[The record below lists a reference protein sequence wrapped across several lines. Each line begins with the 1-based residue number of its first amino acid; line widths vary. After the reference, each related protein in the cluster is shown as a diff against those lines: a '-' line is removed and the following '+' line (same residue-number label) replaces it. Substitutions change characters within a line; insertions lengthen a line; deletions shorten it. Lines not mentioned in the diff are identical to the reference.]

1 METPSSQSSF
11 LSGPILSPLIRFA
24 LPLMLSLLLQA
35 FYGGVDLAVVG
46 KFSPTASVSAVA
58 TGSQVMQSI
67 TSIITGLTMGV
78 TVLVGKAMGSRES
91 QQAGQVVCS
100 QIRLFTLVAAVLTG
114 AMLLLAPQ
122 AARLMNVP
130 EAAMSEAVA
139 YIRICSAGI
148 VFITAYNG
156 ISGIFRGVGNSRSP
170 FLFVLIA
177 CLVNVV
183 LDVLF
188 VGVFR
193 LNAAGAAPVF
203 GDQPFDPV
211 LRDGSLV
218 HCPGK
223 GPLHGDDLP
232 GRDTGGGA
240 GVQPFM
246 GGQDAGVQPP
256 RPKAGKGGQLL
267 GAGGQQD
274 VALCAGQQGRSP
286 GGVGGGQ
293 GAGGQRAARAQQP
306 QILHPGRPAGRLD
319 VPAGLHGVGV
329 GGVDAE
335 GRPGG
340 EGGHLLRLQPAG
352 AQGDAGGRALGL
364 GPIGGGHA
372 DRHRRPLG
380 RKGMGEPP
388 ALARPAEDQD
398 HRPPPSARP
407 VR

>member
-156 ISGIFRGVGNSRSP
+156 G
-170 FLFVLIA
+170 
-177 CLVNVV
+177 
-183 LDVLF
+183 
-188 VGVFR
+188 
-193 LNAAGAAPVF
+193 AGS
-203 GDQPFDPV
+203 V
-211 LRDGSLV
+211 LRVFSNDKIQAANIINTMT
-218 HCPGK
+218 PG
-223 GPLHGDDLP
+223 
-232 GRDTGGGA
+232 
-240 GVQPFM
+240 
-246 GGQDAGVQPP
+246 
-256 RPKAGKGGQLL
+256 
-267 GAGGQQD
+267 D
-274 VALCAGQQGRSP
+274 VYQTLTT
-286 GGVGGGQ
+286 
-293 GAGGQRAARAQQP
+293 
-306 QILHPGRPAGRLD
+306 
-319 VPAGLHGVGV
+319 
-329 GGVDAE
+329 
-335 GRPGG
+335 
-340 EGGHLLRLQPAG
+340 
-352 AQGDAGGRALGL
+352 
-364 GPIGGGHA
+364 
-372 DRHRRPLG
+372 RH
-380 RKGMGEPP
+380 
-388 ALARPAEDQD
+388 
-398 HRPPPSARP
+398 PSAESRRYLYK
-407 VR
+407 VNTAQKSYRRR